1 MVYKYQLETLEQ
13 LENVRE
19 NLEPLTEDRMS
30 LKIGQ
35 IRDEWLNSSGTSY
48 YEETRDLYL
57 CLNHESGYT
66 VTTFKSVGEVRSS
79 YGIDE
84 KNATIW
90 FNEDLFLK
98 INEWIDTIY
107 KNKREREQF
116 HERLNAE
123 LKALNKTL
131 ETQ

>member
-1 MVYKYQLETLEQ
+1 MVYKYQLEILEQ

-35 IRDEWLNSSGTSY
+35 IRDEWLNSSGTNY

-57 CLNHESGYT
+57 CLNHENGYV
-66 VTTFKSVGEVRSS
+66 VTTFKSVGEVRSN

-90 FNEDLFLK
+90 FNKDLFLK

-116 HERLNAE
+116 HEKLNTE
-123 LKALNKTL
+123 LKALNKAL